1 MGALSSTRSRIQQNQ
16 EGSQVTE
23 EHNDTTTV
31 KVSMRDI
38 YQEVQR
44 QGKLLEQIAS
54 SLPTQ
59 ESKVEDH
66 ENRIRKLEQRMWQ
79 VIGIFGFLAAIV
91 SPLVAVMTR

>member
-1 MGALSSTRSRIQQNQ
+1 MSDDNLETA
-16 EGSQVTE
+16 
-23 EHNDTTTV
+23 TV

-38 YQEVQR
+38 YLEVQR

-66 ENRIRKLEQRMWQ
+66 EVRIRKLEMRMWQ
-79 VIGIFGFLAAIV
+79 AIGGFGFLAAIV
-91 SPLVAVMTR
+91 SPLIAVMTR

>member
-1 MGALSSTRSRIQQNQ
+1 MGTLHSTRSRIQQNQ
-16 EGSQVTE
+16 EGSEMTE

>member
-1 MGALSSTRSRIQQNQ
+1 MGTLSSTRSRIQQNQ
-16 EGSQVTE
+16 EGSQMTE